1 MTCIFII
8 KYISLSFRL
17 YASNL
22 IFIII
27 VLSSL
32 SLLNFIINFLIQ
44 IIIEKTFLRDDV
56 LGSRSSRLSFL
67 PFRLQS
73 TVYFQ
78 IGSGYWIENARWLSD
93 TILKLK
99 SDLFPQHIQNSV
111 FQPFDNIA
119 VVILIL
125 HVNQNFIRMFR
136 KLFIW
141 NCHRL
146 YLVYVHYSLAFEMN
160 AYILN

>member
-44 IIIEKTFLRDDV
+44 IIIEKTFLRGDV

-78 IGSGYWIENARWLSD
+78 IGSGHWIENARWLSD
-93 TILKLK
+93 AILKLK

-111 FQPFDNIA
+111 FQSFDNIA

-125 HVNQNFIRMFR
+125 HVNQKFIRMFR

-146 YLVYVHYSLAFEMN
+146 YLAYVHYSLAFELN